1 MLDQCFRQY
10 YDTEHEIIC
19 VASMSI
25 YIKTELVQWSLKWAP
40 IGFTTPSLYTC
51 RMNFIVSNS
60 IPSLIFPGGC
70 K

>member
-25 YIKTELVQWSLKWAP
+25 YIKTELVQWSLK
-40 IGFTTPSLYTC
+40 
-51 RMNFIVSNS
+51 
-60 IPSLIFPGGC
+60 
-70 K
+70 